1 MPPDFLISAVSV
13 QPFPLVTSASE
24 QPLLLV
30 NFILKN
36 QELKQQLTT
45 PAIWKIFPPTPPLMA
60 LKNMDSISPPPA
72 ISLAVPALPP
82 TIMESISPRLLVGIT
97 TTISMLNLE
106 LIWMPPVIG
115 PTLPVRD

>member
-45 PAIWKIFPPTPPLMA
+45 PAIWKMFPPTPPLMA
-60 LKNMDSISPPPA
+60 STN
-72 ISLAVPALPP
+72 
-82 TIMESISPRLLVGIT
+82 MESISPRLLVVIT